1 MEGMEDGGGRKKQR
15 RALLSII
22 GRFITAPSGA
32 LQLTI
37 HTVHIDLNDNPD
49 RDQCVNG
56 GKLTPNRPLDV
67 AAGSP
72 SPFPLAPPTTLFLPP
87 TAPPLMQKTE
97 QSIETND
104 CRFQPAICQW
114 LEEPSWAPA
123 GRAGS
128 ARRNPSYGSLRMDG
142 GSGRSG
148 GSGGRRWSAAEAMG
162 PRRRRLDGWGV
173 GAGNWITMEISGSF
187 SLCPFLI
194 LFLLLLLLLLL
205 LFCLFVCREGFW

>member
-1 MEGMEDGGGRKKQR
+1 MKWRWGGKVGWRGWRTGGGRKKQR

-22 GRFITAPSGA
+22 VRFITAPSGA

-87 TAPPLMQKTE
+87 TAPPLMQKPSRVSKQTTVDSSRPSASGWRS
-97 QSIETND
+97 QVG
-104 CRFQPAICQW
+104 RQR
-114 LEEPSWAPA
+114 EERDRL
-123 GRAGS
+123 GGIRV
-128 ARRNPSYGSLRMDG
+128 MDRSEWTVGAVGAVGAVG
-142 GSGRSG
+142 GDGVRP
-148 GSGGRRWSAAEAMG
+148 RRWVLGAAVWTG
-162 PRRRRLDGWGV
+162 
-173 GAGNWITMEISGSF
+173 GASVREIG
-187 SLCPFLI
+187 
-194 LFLLLLLLLLL
+194 
-205 LFCLFVCREGFW
+205 